1 MNVAETQNI
10 FITPSELIEYLYC
23 PRFIYFMNCLNI
35 PQHEEQRYKVMKGRQ
50 VHEEKKRLNPDYV
63 RKRLSCVSRDID
75 VYMSSE
81 RLHIKGKV
89 DEVLHIDDGTLAPMD
104 YKYAQY
110 REVSTLG
117 GKRIYKTHKFQSVL
131 YAMLIRETYNK
142 EVKKGYVCYVR
153 SKNKIEEI
161 VYTLNDFEKAR
172 GMIEEMLSII
182 QSGYFPRK
190 TSSRIRCIDCCY
202 RNICV

>member
-1 MNVAETQNI
+1 MNVAETQGI

-35 PQHEEQRYKVMKGRQ
+35 PQHEEQRYKVLKGRQ
-50 VHEEKKRLNPDYV
+50 VHEEKKRLNPDYA

-89 DEVLHIDDGTLAPMD
+89 DEVLHLADGTLAPMD
-104 YKYAQY
+104 YKYAEY
-110 REVSTLG
+110 KEAV
-117 GKRIYKTHKFQSVL
+117 YKTHKFQSVL
-131 YAMLIRETYNK
+131 YAMLIRETYKK
-142 EVKKGYVCYVR
+142 EVGKGYVCYIR
-153 SKNKIEEI
+153 SKNKIVEML
-161 VYTLNDFEKAR
+161 YTLKDFEKAR
-172 GMIEEMLSII
+172 GMIEDMLSII
-182 QSGYFPRK
+182 QRGYFPKK